1 MSSIDSNK
9 KRTMYSKSDSS
20 VVIIGND
27 TKEII
32 QELIFNNSL
41 CMQ

>member
-1 MSSIDSNK
+1 
-9 KRTMYSKSDSS
+9 MYSKSDSS

-41 CMQ
+41 YMK